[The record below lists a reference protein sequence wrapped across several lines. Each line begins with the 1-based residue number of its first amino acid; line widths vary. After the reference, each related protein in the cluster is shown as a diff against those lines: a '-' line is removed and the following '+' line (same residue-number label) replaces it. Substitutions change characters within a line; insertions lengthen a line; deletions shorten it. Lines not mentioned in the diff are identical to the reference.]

1 MVTLAN
7 RAVRSVSKIC
17 YLVMFKFHQDGRK
30 RSNKGPAVL
39 VGVGRLSLG
48 VGLGRSWL
56 YGEVKASGDGHLHE
70 HRADVIGGPSM
81 LEAKTK

>member
-17 YLVMFKFHQDGRK
+17 DLVMFKFHQDGR

-48 VGLGRSWL
+48 VGLRRSWL
-56 YGEVKASGDGHLHE
+56 CGKVKASGDGHLHE
-70 HRADVIGGPSM
+70 HRADVTGGPSM